1 MVFVPFIQSKYVVKD
16 DMKMDSKILVECVAL
31 CVPSDVERSGVNVMY
46 DKNHVSNNTNKK
58 AALNL
63 LWNQ

>member
-1 MVFVPFIQSKYVVKD
+1 
-16 DMKMDSKILVECVAL
+16 MDSKILVECVAL
-31 CVPSDVERSGVNVMY
+31 CVPSDVERFGVKVTY
-46 DKNHVSNNTNKK
+46 DKNHVSNNTDKK

>member
-31 CVPSDVERSGVNVMY
+31 CVPSDVERFGVKVTY
-46 DKNHVSNNTNKK
+46 DKNHVSNNTDKK